1 MGLKDGGV
9 TRLCVQDLLAL
20 RAQVGGNVNVEVDAA
35 PQQDLSVI
43 MSEIR
48 QHYESVADKNRRDLE
63 VWFNNKVRAPACGLN
78 VSNTAP
84 YSLKSTPSVNK
95 LVVLVLK
102 CFFVFEVEVCYV

>member
-9 TRLCVQDLLAL
+9 TRLCVQDLLAM

-35 PQQDLSVI
+35 PQQDLSAI

-63 VWFNNKVRAPACGLN
+63 AWFRNKVRAPACGLK

-84 YSLKSTPSVNK
+84 YSLKPTPSGNK
-95 LVVLVLK
+95 LGQQ
-102 CFFVFEVEVCYV
+102 